1 MLEKSIERKMVQALE
16 ARGAMAWK
24 FTSPGR
30 QGVPDRIVLLPGGR
44 VVFVETKSPTGRLS
58 PSQRVTIKRMR
69 DLGHD
74 VRVVY
79 GAEQAARLIEELMPD
94 GV

>member
-1 MLEKSIERKMVQALE
+1 MLEKAIERKMVQALE
-16 ARGAMAWK
+16 ARGALAWK

-44 VVFVETKSPTGRLS
+44 VVFVETKTQIGRLS
-58 PSQRVTIKRMR
+58 AAQRITIKKMR

-79 GAEQAARLIEELMPD
+79 GAEQAARLIEEVMPND
-94 GV
+94 L

>member
-1 MLEKSIERKMVQALE
+1 MLEKAIERKMVAE
-16 ARGAMAWK
+16 FERRGAMAWK

-44 VVFVETKSPTGRLS
+44 VVFVETKTQIGRLS
-58 PSQRVTIKRMR
+58 AAQRITIKRMR

-79 GAEQAARLIEELMPD
+79 GADQAAKLVEELMPD